1 MITLDFETFYDKDF
15 SLTKLTTEEYVR
27 DERFEVIGVSVKVND
42 GPAEWFSGTHEETKQ
57 WLEGFDWGNHFALAH
72 NAMFDAAIMT
82 WRFGIR
88 PKAWLDTLSMARAI
102 LGPNVSVSLAKLA
115 PHFGLG
121 EKGVEV
127 DDAKGLRRLDF
138 APEQLYQYGKYC
150 CNDVELTYALFKVLD
165 ASFPVKEKRLID
177 LTIRMFSD
185 PVLVLDVPRLQSHLA
200 EVQERKRKLFEEANI
215 TPETLNSNKK
225 FAALLESFGV
235 NPPMKISPTTEKPT
249 YAFAKSDEEFTA
261 LLDHP
266 DERVQAVVAARI
278 GAKSTLEE
286 SRTERFISIAG
297 HTEEHFLPIP
307 LKYYAAHT
315 GRWGGSDSVNLQN
328 LPSRGEQAG
337 KLKRCI
343 TAPEGHVIIDCDSSQ
358 IEARVLAWL
367 AGQEDLLERFA
378 NKADVYKYMASMI
391 YGKPVE
397 EITDDERFIGKTT
410 VLGAGYG
417 MGAVKFQAQLL
428 TMGKSLDIDTCK
440 FIIKMYRQANRNIAS
455 WWNGLTMLLEY
466 MVAGRAVDRMDVPR
480 VLELSPLTGIKL
492 PNNMYINY
500 PELRRDTDG
509 QYSYTTR
516 YGRNR
521 IYGGKVAENLCQA
534 VARCVIGDQMLRVA
548 QKYQVVLTVH
558 DAVACVARVEER
570 DEAMKYVHECMSWT
584 PQWATGLPL
593 ACEIG
598 VGNSY
603 GDCSKKKSIE
613 KWGLS

>member
-15 SLTKLTTEEYVR
+15 SLSKLTTEEYVR

-57 WLEGFDWGNHFALAH
+57 WLEGFDWGSHFALAH

-88 PKAWLDTLSMARAI
+88 PKAWLDTLSMARAM

-185 PVLVLDVPRLQSHLA
+185 PVLVLDVPRLQSHLT
-200 EVQERKRKLFEEANI
+200 EVQERKRKLFEEAHI
-215 TPETLNSNKK
+215 TPEILNSNKK

-235 NPPMKISPTTEKPT
+235 SPPMKISPTTEKPT
-249 YAFAKSDEEFTA
+249 YAFAKSDEGFTA
-261 LLDHP
+261 LLDYP

-328 LPSRGEQAG
+328 LPSRGEQGG

-378 NKADVYKYMASMI
+378 NKDDVYKYMASMI
-391 YGKPVE
+391 YGKPID
-397 EITDDERFIGKTT
+397 EITSEERFIGKTT

-428 TMGKSLDIDTCK
+428 TIGKSLDLDTCK
-440 FIIKMYRQANRNIAS
+440 FIIKMYRQANRNIS
-455 WWNGLTMLLEY
+455 TWWNSLTLLLEY
-466 MVAGRAVDRMDVPR
+466 MVAGRPVDRMDVPR

-534 VARCVIGDQMLRVA
+534 VARCIIGEQMLEISKR
-548 QKYQVVLTVH
+548 YRVVLTVH
-558 DAVACVARVEER
+558 DAIACVVPEAEGEEARAFI
-570 DEAMKYVHECMSWT
+570 EACMRTSPSW
-584 PQWATGLPL
+584 ASGLPL
-593 ACEIG
+593 NCESG
-598 VGNSY
+598 MARTY
-603 GDCSKKKSIE
+603 GDC
-613 KWGLS
+613 

>member
-27 DERFEVIGVSVKVND
+27 DPRFEVIGVAVKVND
-42 GPAEWFSGTHEETKQ
+42 GETVWCTGSHDQIKSF
-57 WLEGFDWGNHFALAH
+57 LNTFDWGNHFALAH

-88 PKAWLDTLSMARAI
+88 PKAWLDTLSMARAV
-102 LGPNVSVSLAKLA
+102 LGPTVSVSLAKLTE
-115 PHFGLG
+115 HFGLG
-121 EKGVEV
+121 AKGTEV
-127 DDAKGLRRLDF
+127 NEAKGLRRADF
-138 APEQLYQYGKYC
+138 APDQLRQYGMYC
-150 CNDVELTYALFKVLD
+150 CNDVDLTYALYKELD
-165 ASFPVKEKRLID
+165 TSFPVKEKKLID

-200 EVQERKRKLFEEANI
+200 DVQERKRKLFEDANI
-215 TPETLNSNKK
+215 TPEVLNSNKK
-225 FAALLESFGV
+225 FAALLESFNV
-235 NPPMKISPTTEKPT
+235 RPPMKISPTTEKPT
-249 YAFAKSDEEFTA
+249 YAFAKSDEEFTL

-266 DERVQAVVAARI
+266 DERVQAIVAARI

-286 SRTERFISIAG
+286 TRTERFIAIAS
-297 HTEEHFLPIP
+297 HTDNHVLPIP

-328 LPSRGEQAG
+328 LPSRGAQGG

-367 AGQEDLLERFA
+367 AGQNDLLERFA
-378 NKADVYKYMASMI
+378 QKADVYKYMASLI
-391 YGKPVE
+391 YGKSIGEVTAE
-397 EITDDERFIGKTT
+397 ERFIGKTT

-417 MGAVKFQAQLL
+417 MGAVKFQVQLL
-428 TMGKSLDIDTCK
+428 NMGKSLDIDTCK
-440 FIIKMYRQANRNIAS
+440 FIIKMYRQANSKIAS
-455 WWNGLTMLLEY
+455 WWNGLTLLLEY
-466 MVAGRAVDRMDVPR
+466 MVSNRAIDRLDVPG
-480 VLELSPLTGIKL
+480 VLELSALTGIKL

-521 IYGGKVAENLCQA
+521 IYGGKVAENICQA
-534 VARCVIGDQMLRVA
+534 VARCIIGEQMIEISKRYRVA
-548 QKYQVVLTVH
+548 LTVH
-558 DAVACVARVEER
+558 DAIACVVPESESEEARAFIEQ
-570 DEAMKYVHECMSWT
+570 CMRTSPSW
-584 PQWATGLPL
+584 AVGLPL
-593 ACEIG
+593 NCESG
-598 VGNSY
+598 MARTY
-603 GDCSKKKSIE
+603 GDC
-613 KWGLS
+613 